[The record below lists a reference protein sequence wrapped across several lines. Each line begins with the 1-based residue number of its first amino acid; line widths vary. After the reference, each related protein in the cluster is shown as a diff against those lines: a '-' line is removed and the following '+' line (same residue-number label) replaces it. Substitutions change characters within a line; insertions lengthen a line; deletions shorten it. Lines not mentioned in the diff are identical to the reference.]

1 MKYEELSVPV
11 APIPLHFIK
20 NVIDM
25 DIEHNAKNLQ
35 SLIEQLSIDKPK
47 SSSELLG
54 KPEEILAGL
63 RELYLLKLI
72 TGTVIHGH
80 IRDPLGYQWIG
91 AENILLTRRGIQAG
105 VEGRR
110 RNRPA
115 ASHCTRTPS

>member
-1 MKYEELSVPV
+1 MKYEELSAPV

-72 TGTVIHGH
+72 TGTITHGS
-80 IRDPLGYQWIG
+80 IKDPLGYQW
-91 AENILLTRRGIQAG
+91 ASAKNILLTKRGEAFKP
-105 VEGRR
+105 V
-110 RNRPA
+110 
-115 ASHCTRTPS
+115 

>member
-1 MKYEELSVPV
+1 MKYEELSAPV

-20 NVIDM
+20 NVIDT

-91 AENILLTRRGIQAG
+91 AENILLTRRG
-105 VEGRR
+105 
-110 RNRPA
+110 A
-115 ASHCTRTPS
+115 AFKPV